1 MRSLRIHILAAL
13 LIGWG
18 VPGFS
23 QMGFEL
29 KLEKP
34 KEYEE
39 RILRGEKTTDKRIKF
54 PQRIL
59 QNTVTRYNYF
69 FNASNKLNE
78 VLNRAKQAF
87 QDDFTKLLPFY
98 NYTLEKTAQDGVQL
112 DSIIWKS
119 NSGIVLHDLRNDWND
134 DLYLLWGAAYYFQ
147 QKFDSARILFQFINQ
162 AYAPREKD
170 GYARTIGSA
179 RDGNNALSISTPE
192 KKGFARKM
200 LSNGPPRRNDA
211 FLWQIRNFI
220 AQNQLAEA
228 ASLIEALRR
237 DADFPS
243 RLQEELHE
251 VQAWWYYQQQNWDS
265 TARHLSL
272 ALDRATTQNERA
284 RWEFLLGQ
292 LYERTGQ
299 WNEAEKY
306 YSRSI
311 PRTTDP
317 ILEIYARLASIRT
330 NKDNETDAIASNIRD
345 LQQMAK
351 RDKYTEYRDII
362 YYMAAQIQ
370 WQTGDLP
377 ATKSLLLS
385 SVQVPTNNA
394 SQRNQAFEQLAR
406 ISLQQK
412 EYRQAYNFYDSI
424 KLDDPKLTNADSIR
438 QQKEVLG
445 IIATQQEIIERQDS
459 LLRIVAMPEEERK
472 EFIRKLVKEIRK
484 KQGLK
489 DEPIRGGNGLQPPGG
504 VLGGGNEPRGE
515 WYFYNANSRSRG
527 LAEFQ
532 ARWGNRPNA
541 DNWRRLSA
549 LINARQQP
557 AGGGAIQGG
566 SGNDSRSGEV
576 DFETLYAGLPTTPEQ
591 LKKVNDSLQQAWF
604 VLGKTYIQRM
614 EDCANGIQALEKVAV
629 DYPDFQPMDEAL
641 FLLYFCHQRNG
652 DTQKANALR
661 NRLEKQ
667 FSNSEKTKLVLTG
680 KDPVREQQ
688 AQATSLYQTIYDQF
702 VSGKYAEALAL
713 KKKAD
718 SSYGRNYWTP
728 QLMYVEAVYYTQ
740 QRSDSIAINR
750 LSYITQNYQQTPLA
764 KKAEILIGVL
774 NRRDSIEKELNAY
787 TIKPTQPVNP
797 DTLQVKSKEPKPVV
811 APAPQKPV
819 DTTKV
824 KTPLP
829 PAPPKP
835 NPAPDTVSN
844 KPKAP
849 AYTFN
854 PQTPQQVVVILQDV
868 DAVFANEAKNALF
881 RHNRSTYYNKTYT
894 LELVGLNDKQRL
906 LLITPFQQATE
917 ASTYL
922 KEIRKAAPTDI
933 FPWLSAGRYR
943 FGMIDA
949 ANLDKVRA
957 DKNYDAYESFLRNAY
972 PELFQ

>member
-1 MRSLRIHILAAL
+1 MRILRSHIT
-13 LIGWG
+13 LIILTCWAI
-18 VPGFS
+18 PGLS
-23 QMGFEL
+23 QTGFEL

-39 RILRGEKTTDKRIKF
+39 RILRGEKTSDKRIKF

-78 VLNRAKQAF
+78 VLTRAKLAF
-87 QDDFTKLLPFY
+87 QDDFTQLLPFY

-170 GYARTIGSA
+170 GYTRTIGSA

-192 KKGFARKM
+192 KKGFANKL

-237 DADFPS
+237 DPAFPT
-243 RLQEELHE
+243 RLREELHE

-265 TARHLSL
+265 TARHLSQ

-292 LYERTGQ
+292 LYERSGKWT
-299 WNEAEKY
+299 EAEKY
-306 YSRSI
+306 YNRSI

-330 NKDNETDAIASNIRD
+330 NRDGAADEIASNIRD

-377 ATKSLLLS
+377 ATKSLLMS
-385 SVQVPTNNA
+385 SVQVSSNNLA
-394 SQRNQAFEQLAR
+394 QRNQAFEQLAR

-424 KLDDPKLTNADSIR
+424 KLDDPKLPNADSIR

-445 IIATQQEIIERQDS
+445 IIATQLEIIERQDS
-459 LLRIVAMPEEERK
+459 LLRIVALPEDERK

-489 DEPIRGGNGLQPPGG
+489 DEPIRGGSVIPAGGG
-504 VLGGGNEPRGE
+504 VFGAGNEPRGE
-515 WYFYNANSRSRG
+515 WYFYNGNSRSRG
-527 LAEFQ
+527 LTEFQ

-557 AGGGAIQGG
+557 VGGGTMNAGA
-566 SGNDSRSGEV
+566 GNNNQNGEV
-576 DFETLYAGLPTTPEQ
+576 DFETLSAGLPTTPEQ

-604 VLGKTYIQRM
+604 LLGKTYIQRM
-614 EDCANGIQALEKVAV
+614 EDCGNGIQALEKVAV
-629 DYPDFQPMDEAL
+629 DYPSFQPMDEAL
-641 FLLYFCHQRNG
+641 FLLYYCHQRNG
-652 DTQKANALR
+652 DTQKAAAIR
-661 NRLEKQ
+661 NTLEKQ
-667 FSNSEKTKLVLTG
+667 YASSEKTKLIVTG

-688 AQATSLYQTIYDQF
+688 TQATALYQTIYDRF
-702 VSGKYAEALAL
+702 LSGKYAEAAQL

-718 SSYGRNYWTP
+718 SIYGRNYWTP
-728 QLMYVEAVYYTQ
+728 QLMYVEAVYHIQ
-740 QRSDSIAINR
+740 RRSDSIAINR
-750 LSYITQNYQQTPLA
+750 LSYITQNFQQTPLA
-764 KKAEILIGVL
+764 AKAETMIAVL
-774 NRRDSIEKELNAY
+774 NRRDSIEKELSVY
-787 TIKPTQPVNP
+787 QLSQPEPIKP
-797 DTLQVKSKEPKPVV
+797 DTVQTKPKE
-811 APAPQKPV
+811 QKPATAPESKKPT
-819 DTTKV
+819 DTTRV
-824 KTPLP
+824 KTPP
-829 PAPPKP
+829 PPSKP
-835 NPAPDTVSN
+835 VPAPDTVNN
-844 KPKAP
+844 KTNPP
-849 AYTFN
+849 AYHFN
-854 PQTPQQVVVILQDV
+854 LQNPQQVVIVLQDV

-881 RHNRSTYYNKTYT
+881 RHNRSTYYNKSYT
-894 LELVGLNDKQRL
+894 LELIGLNDKQRL
-906 LLITPFQQATE
+906 LLVAPFQQAAE
-917 ASTYL
+917 ASDYM
-922 KEIRKAAPTDI
+922 KEIRKLASTEI
-933 FPWLSAGRYR
+933 FPWLNAGRYR
-943 FGMIDA
+943 FSLIDA
-949 ANLDKVRA
+949 ANLDKVRSE
-957 DKNYDAYESFLRNAY
+957 KNFDAYETYLRNAY
-972 PELFQ
+972 PELFK